1 MSTSGNAAQSA
12 RYGERVT
19 EIPDALAPFL
29 QHRSIRKFK
38 PDPIPDALMMGLIAA
53 AQSAST
59 SSNLQL
65 WTAISVDEPTRREQ
79 IAQLCG
85 NQNQVRHAA
94 RFLAFFADHHRILE
108 AAKAVGEPCA
118 GADFE
123 EFYIMAIIDAAL
135 AAERLV
141 CAAESIGLGICYIGA
156 LRNDPP
162 AIQALLNTP
171 NQTVGLFGLCLG
183 WPEEPNTAHIKP
195 RLRPEAV
202 WHKETYGETL
212 ALTQEYDRRMQT
224 FYESE
229 GMQGEVTWSM
239 RSGKRMN
246 GSEKSM
252 SGREVL
258 RAWVDRM
265 GFRAR

>member
-1 MSTSGNAAQSA
+1 
-12 RYGERVT
+12 
-19 EIPDALAPFL
+19 
-29 QHRSIRKFK
+29 
-38 PDPIPDALMMGLIAA
+38 
-53 AQSAST
+53 
-59 SSNLQL
+59 
-65 WTAISVDEPTRREQ
+65 
-79 IAQLCG
+79 
-85 NQNQVRHAA
+85 
-94 RFLAFFADHHRILE
+94 
-108 AAKAVGEPCA
+108 
-118 GADFE
+118 
-123 EFYIMAIIDAAL
+123 MAIIDAAL

-141 CAAESIGLGICYIGA
+141 CAAESLGLGICYIGA

-162 AIQALLNTP
+162 AIQAMLNTP
-171 NQTVGLFGLCLG
+171 KKTVGLFGLCLG

-195 RLRPEAV
+195 KLRPEAV

-212 ALTQEYDRRMQT
+212 ALTQEYDERMRA

-229 GMQGEVTWSM
+229 GMQGDVTWSM

-258 RAWVDRM
+258 RAWVERM

>member
-19 EIPDALAPFL
+19 EIPDAIAPFL

-38 PDPIPDALMMGLIAA
+38 SDPIPDAMMLGLIAA

-65 WTAISVDEPTRREQ
+65 WTAISVDEPARREQ

-85 NQNQVRHAA
+85 NQNQVRQAA

-108 AAKAVGEPCA
+108 AAMAVGEPCA

-141 CAAESIGLGICYIGA
+141 CAAESLGLGICYIGA

-162 AIQALLNTP
+162 AVQALLNTP
-171 NQTVGLFGLCLG
+171 NQTVACLG
-183 WPEEPNTAHIKP
+183 SASAGQKNPTQHTSSQDYAPKP
-195 RLRPEAV
+195 FGIRKPMAKPLRLRRNMTGACKPSTKVKAC
-202 WHKETYGETL
+202 KATL
-212 ALTQEYDRRMQT
+212 RGPCGQA
-224 FYESE
+224 S
-229 GMQGEVTWSM
+229 
-239 RSGKRMN
+239 
-246 GSEKSM
+246 
-252 SGREVL
+252 
-258 RAWVDRM
+258 A
-265 GFRAR
+265 